1 VRSAIGVIVVDAS
14 AVLELLLNRPSAPAL
29 RRLLLHSGEL
39 LHAPHLID
47 VEVLQ
52 VIRRY
57 LLAGNLDEKRATE
70 ALSDHLDLP
79 IERYPHEVLF
89 SRIWQLRTNL
99 TAYDAAYVALA
110 EALDAILV
118 TADVRLARGVPRGLR
133 VEVVTGRPFTSVR
146 YLSHGS

>member
-1 VRSAIGVIVVDAS
+1 VIVVDAS
-14 AVLELLLNRPSAPAL
+14 AVLEMILNRPAAPAL
-29 RRLLLHSGEL
+29 RRRLLHSGEL

-57 LLAGNLDEKRATE
+57 LLAGNLDEQRATE
-70 ALSDHLDLP
+70 AMRDHLDLP
-79 IERYPHEVLF
+79 IERYPHDVLF

-110 EALDAILV
+110 EALDATLL
-118 TADVRLARGVPRGLR
+118 TADVRLARSVPRGVR
-133 VEVVTGRPFTSVR
+133 VEVFTGSPSRA
-146 YLSHGS
+146 